1 MPEYLRGRMRNL
13 EPRVK
18 CEFIAKE
25 KLMELEGSKTNP
37 ANKSNAAPLPAAPV
51 SPVKPTGHG
60 SFFRRPAIPL
70 RYASQD
76 QDAQRSEE
84 PEAPKKGKSKTF
96 NKDKMLGAALN
107 FPSPTKK
114 KRSDT
119 LGAKSSDLSGIS
131 LPPTSSSHSLTTG
144 ESSPKHPGAS
154 KISPSEYM
162 EFLKKAAAKPRPK
175 STVDGIL
182 PVQDEGM
189 KDVPVEKLHKLRLVL
204 RNERL
209 TWVEEF
215 LQLGGFEAVVK
226 VLRRCMDIEWRFV
239 CSS

>member
-1 MPEYLRGRMRNL
+1 MRTL

-25 KLMELEGSKTNP
+25 KLMEMEGSKTD
-37 ANKSNAAPLPAAPV
+37 AASKPV
-51 SPVKPTGHG
+51 SNPPPNAPISPTKASGHG

-76 QDAQRSEE
+76 QGASEE
-84 PEAPKKGKSKTF
+84 QEPPKKAKSKTF
-96 NKDKMLGAALN
+96 INKDKMLGAALN
-107 FPSPTKK
+107 FNSPTKK

-119 LGAKSSDLSGIS
+119 LGAKSDLSGIL
-131 LPPTSSSHSLTTG
+131 LPPTGSSHSLPPG
-144 ESSPKHPGAS
+144 EASPKHQGAS
-154 KISPSEYM
+154 KITPSEYM
-162 EFLKKAAAKPRPK
+162 EFLKKAAVKPRPK

-182 PVQDEGM
+182 PVHDEGM

-204 RNERL
+204 RNERVC
-209 TWVEEF
+209 WVEEF

-239 CSS
+239 CPNA